1 MAKVYEF
8 LATGFEETEMI
19 TPADLLRRAGIDVCL
34 VSITG
39 ELGVTGAHDLT
50 IMADQKYEDVDF
62 ADGDMLLLPGGQ
74 PGTTNLGQYEPLQEL
89 LKDWNQKGKR
99 LAAICAAPTV
109 LGNLGLLKGRRAV
122 CYPGCEEQLLGA
134 IITTDEVITD
144 GNITTS
150 RGVGTA
156 IEFAA
161 EIIRLL
167 VDNQTAEK
175 IIASIVYRG

>member
-19 TPADLLRRAGIDVCL
+19 VPADLLRRAGIEVCL

-39 ELGVTGAHDLT
+39 ELAVTGAHDLT
-50 IMADQKYEDVDF
+50 ILADQKFEEVEF

-74 PGTTNLGQYEPLQEL
+74 PGTRNLANYRPLQEL
-89 LKDWNQKGKR
+89 LIAWDLTGKR
-99 LAAICAAPTV
+99 LAAICAAPTIF
-109 LGNLGLLKGRRAV
+109 GTLGLLKGKQAT
-122 CYPGCEEQLLGA
+122 CYLGCEEQLLEA
-134 IITTDEVITD
+134 NITTDMVVTD

-150 RGVGTA
+150 QGLGTA

-161 EIIRLL
+161 EIIKLL
-167 VDNQTAEK
+167 VGEK
-175 IIASIVYRG
+175 DAKEVITSIVYKA